1 MVLIDTLHDAIDSQR
16 SEFERFNV
24 SERVEDDIKRFR
36 KVVLKEE
43 IETEDDIFRL
53 DGVYAPNRVM
63 IVSNR
68 FKQRYLECGLT
79 GLFFKPTDG
88 SG

>member
-53 DGVYAPNRVM
+53 DGVYALNMVM